1 MKSKFKVARIHA
13 LNPKAMDEKFNLAK
27 AYTTQPK

>member
-1 MKSKFKVARIHA
+1 MISKFYVARIWA
-13 LNPKAMDEKFNLAK
+13 FNPKAMDEKFNLAK

>member
-1 MKSKFKVARIHA
+1 MRSRFKVARIWA

-27 AYTTQPK
+27 TYTTQPK

>member
-1 MKSKFKVARIHA
+1 MRFRFRFARIWA